1 MRKTVSVKPGSRR
14 QEVKEEPDGSLIVY
28 LKQRPVDGKANAE
41 LVEVLAQHW
50 KVPRSA
56 ISIKMGATGR
66 KKIVEVEEE

>member
-14 QEVKEEPDGSLIVY
+14 QEVKEEADGSLVVY

-41 LVEVLAQHW
+41 LVEVLAEHW

-56 ISIKMGATGR
+56 IRIKMGTTGR
-66 KKIVEVEEE
+66 KKIVEIDER